1 MTYQNIYN
9 VISVC
14 YNKFMSVA
22 LFFTIFISGLTL
34 AVDAFAVSVTDGMV
48 YRDLSKKKGVIIPL
62 TFGIFQAVMPILGFY
77 VSWGLSQIKIIEE
90 VDHWIAL
97 VLLVFIGG
105 KMVFDGISE
114 LNSPEEK
121 ATPKKFSLTEVLI
134 QGVATSIDAL
144 AVGFTFTVM
153 LQNVDQIQLWAWV
166 SVLIIGITTFLI
178 SLAGLLIGIRVGQ
191 LFRKKACV
199 AEIIGGIILIL
210 IGIKIVVGAYVT
222 LPF

>member
-1 MTYQNIYN
+1 MT
-9 VISVC
+9 
-14 YNKFMSVA
+14 VA

-48 YRDLSKKKGVIIPL
+48 YQNLSRKKAVIIPL
-62 TFGIFQAVMPILGFY
+62 TFGVFQAAMPILGFY

-105 KMVFDGISE
+105 KMIFDGIKE
-114 LNSPEEK
+114 LRSPEEEAK
-121 ATPKKFSLTEVLI
+121 PKQFSLSEVLV

-144 AVGFTFTVM
+144 AVGFTFNVM
-153 LQNVDQIQLWAWV
+153 FQGVTQIHLWAWI
-166 SVLIIGITTFLI
+166 SVLIIGVTTFLI
-178 SLAGLLIGIRVGQ
+178 SLGGLMIGIRVGQ
-191 LFRKKACV
+191 LFRKKACI

-210 IGIKIVVGAYVT
+210 IGIKIVVGAYVP